1 MVLPPEAILKSVLV
15 WVAILVLAVLNG
27 VLRESFLLPAV
38 GARAALSASG
48 ILLALCIAGV
58 ACAAAPWF
66 GRLSGTAY
74 WAIGTLWLSLTLGF
88 EFAFGYL
95 YQNKPWRVLLE
106 AYTFEGG
113 NIWPVVLAV
122 TFMSPWLGARI
133 RGLIREV
140 PGVR

>member
-1 MVLPPEAILKSVLV
+1 MLPPAAILKSVLV

-38 GARAALSASG
+38 GARAALPASG
-48 ILLALCIAGV
+48 ILLSLCIAGV

-66 GRLSGTAY
+66 GRLSAAAY
-74 WAIGTLWLSLTLGF
+74 WAMGAWWLSLTLVF

-95 YQNKPWRVLLE
+95 YQHKSWRVLLE

-122 TFMSPWLGARI
+122 TLVSPWLGARI
-133 RGLIREV
+133 RGLIRDE

>member
-1 MVLPPEAILKSVLV
+1 MVLPPGAILKSVLV

-27 VLRESFLLPAV
+27 VLRESVLLPAV
-38 GARAALSASG
+38 GARAALTASG
-48 ILLALCIAGV
+48 VLLALCIAGV
-58 ACAAAPWF
+58 ACAAGPWF

-74 WAIGTLWLSLTLGF
+74 WAVGALWLSLTLVF

-95 YQNKPWRVLLE
+95 YQDKPWRVLLE

-113 NIWPVVLAV
+113 NIWPLVLAV
-122 TFMSPWLGARI
+122 TFVSPWLAARI
-133 RGLIREV
+133 RGLIRDK